1 MAEKGVII
9 REKVW
14 IDPKIVH
21 AYQHGDNSAKYC
33 TCKKEAV
40 AEKTKADDL
49 KRDWCFCSLLSM
61 LKKND
66 EDDRIY
72 YKMEEDEHCK
82 IKLTNQEKHRW
93 IELCVANKTMPDYI
107 TIEDADKKIMVLEIT
122 EDLTPS
128 LIFIYL
134 CCFRYYREDP
144 GFIRAVVYLV
154 DKCEMDYYAAFVL
167 ATRVCMGYD
176 LHHFLTRIRRYGDK
190 PKIEDVVVNLNDII
204 GLSRFLR
211 DPKKY
216 DSRSAR
222 SHKSGGSFNQFQCAS
237 TIEGISTL
245 NHKCRVQDL
254 FDPDVLK
261 AIYAET
267 DADSQKHFDKFLANK
282 DKIIY
287 KEVTNGT

>member
-1 MAEKGVII
+1 MAEKGTII

-14 IDPKIVH
+14 IDPEIVR
-21 AYQHGDNSAKYC
+21 AYRHGDNSAKYC
-33 TCKKEAV
+33 TCKEEALIKKM
-40 AEKTKADDL
+40 EADDL

-61 LKKND
+61 LKRND

-72 YKMEEDEHCK
+72 YKMEEDPSAE
-82 IKLTNQEKHRW
+82 IKLANEEKHRW
-93 IELCVANKTMPDYI
+93 IELCISYGTMPDYI
-107 TIEDADKKIMVLEIT
+107 TIENIDKKIMVLEIT

-128 LIFIYL
+128 LIFVYL

-144 GFIRAVVYLV
+144 GFIRAMIYLV
-154 DKCEMDYYAAFVL
+154 DKCEMDYYAAFVF
-167 ATRVCMGYD
+167 ATRICLNYD
-176 LHHFLTRIRRYGDK
+176 LHHFLTGIRRYGDK
-190 PKIEDVVVNLNDII
+190 PKLEDVVVNLNHII

-216 DSRSAR
+216 DSRGAR

-237 TIEGISTL
+237 TIEGISSL
-245 NHKCRVQDL
+245 NHKCKVQDL

-267 DADSQKHFDKFLANK
+267 DSDSQKHLDEFLANK
-282 DKIIY
+282 DKIVY
-287 KEVTNGT
+287 EEKK